1 MIQTSLDGNPP
12 HTIDFSRSLPVLISI
27 LDACCGEFPTAAWCS
42 MRVSR
47 LASAHDIFIST
58 LKQCYVSVRDWNFI
72 MAKSSVGILTVVLE
86 STGWACT
93 TDMEQRPFG
102 LVLVIGVS
110 VIFCDVTAGEP
121 IRLKIGMYQCTNS
134 SLKDSR
140 KEVLKN

>member
-12 HTIDFSRSLPVLISI
+12 HTIDFSLSLPVLIGYTI
-27 LDACCGEFPTAAWCS
+27 IDPRRLLWWIPYRGFWCS
-42 MRVSR
+42 LRVSR

-72 MAKSSVGILTVVLE
+72 MAKSSVGSLTVVLE

-121 IRLKIGMYQCTNS
+121 IRLNIGMC
-134 SLKDSR
+134 L
-140 KEVLKN
+140 